1 MEDALF
7 QDRPRARLPVVPA
20 ALFLATV
27 LTTALVGGF
36 TYSAAVLAILGAHE
50 MGHYVLARWH
60 RVDSSLPH
68 FLPLPLP
75 PFGTLGAVIRIR
87 SRLPSRTATLEIG
100 AAGPIAGF
108 IVALPLLF
116 WGYAHAELVQVDLPA
131 AQGASLLDLVRGW
144 LAHGFSGGGPAGD
157 WAVFGDSLLTKLVER
172 LVMGARP
179 PGTDVLLTPIGK
191 AAWLGLM
198 VTALNLIPIGQ
209 LDGGHVMYA
218 WLGRARARRVGQV
231 FSAAL
236 LAGGIFVHIT
246 WLVWW
251 ALTRFVVRLD
261 HPPALL
267 DEEVTLARKAIA
279 VLCLVLL
286 AITFIPV
293 PIS

>member
-7 QDRPRARLPVVPA
+7 QDRPRARLPVLPA
-20 ALFLATV
+20 ALLLATV
-27 LTTALVGGF
+27 LTTAQVGGF
-36 TYSAAVLAILGAHE
+36 AYAAAVIAILGTHE
-50 MGHYVLARWH
+50 MGHYLVARWH
-60 RVDSSLPH
+60 RVDASLPH
-68 FLPLPLP
+68 FIPLPMIG
-75 PFGTLGAVIRIR
+75 FGTLGAVIRIR

-108 IVALPLLF
+108 AVALPLLF
-116 WGYAHAELVQVDLPA
+116 WGYAHAELVQLSLAPA
-131 AQGASLLDLVRGW
+131 QSASLWALVQSW
-144 LAHGFSGGGPAGD
+144 LGHGAASVAGGLRI
-157 WAVFGDSLLTKLVER
+157 FGDSLLTRLVER
-172 LVMGARP
+172 LVLGVRP
-179 PGTDVLLTPIGK
+179 PGTEVMIHPVGE
-191 AAWLGLM
+191 AAWLGLFI
-198 VTALNLIPIGQ
+198 TALNLIPIGQ

-251 ALTRFVVRLD
+251 AVTLFVVRLD

-267 DEEVTLARKAIA
+267 DEPVTAGRQAIA

-286 AITFIPV
+286 AVTFIPV
-293 PIS
+293 PISF

>member
-36 TYSAAVLAILGAHE
+36 AYSAAVIAILGTHE
-50 MGHYVLARWH
+50 MGHYLLARWH

-108 IVALPLLF
+108 VVALPLLF
-116 WGYAHAELVQVDLPA
+116 WGYAHAELVQVGLAPA
-131 AQGASLLDLVRGW
+131 QSASLWALVQGW
-144 LAHGFSGGGPAGD
+144 LGHGGAGPADGGL
-157 WAVFGDSLLTKLVER
+157 AIFGDSLLTKLVER
-172 LVMGARP
+172 LAVGPLP
-179 PGTDVLLTPIGK
+179 PGTGVMTNPIMQ

-209 LDGGHVMYA
+209 LDGGHVVYA
-218 WLGRARARRVGQV
+218 WLGRARARRVAQV

-236 LAGGIFVHIT
+236 LAGGIFVHVT

-267 DEEVTLARKAIA
+267 DEPVTTGRKVIA

-293 PIS
+293 PISF